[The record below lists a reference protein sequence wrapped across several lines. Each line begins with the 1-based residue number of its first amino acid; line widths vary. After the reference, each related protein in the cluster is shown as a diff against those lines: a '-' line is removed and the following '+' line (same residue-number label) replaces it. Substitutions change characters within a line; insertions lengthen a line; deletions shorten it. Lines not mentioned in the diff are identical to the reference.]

1 MSHWEAEI
9 NSLIL
14 KVKSDGNIGELKNL
28 LKSISSKLRGLT
40 IEGYIG
46 DYPTFIEPVFLKPGI
61 KIGDTVLL
69 GPNAYLDEG
78 CDLGTFTELA
88 NVILSKNGKAGKLT
102 KLVWCVVDANVTLP
116 ENFEANNCFITKDET
131 GKLEI
136 KPF

>member
-1 MSHWEAEI
+1 MSQLDEEI

-14 KVKSDGNIGELKNL
+14 KGKKDGNIAELKSL
-28 LKSISSKLRGLT
+28 LKDIILKLKGLT

-69 GPNAYLDEG
+69 GPNAYIDEG
-78 CDLGTFTELA
+78 CDLGAFTELA
-88 NVILSKNGKAGKLT
+88 NVILSKNVKTGKLT
-102 KLVWCVVDANVTLP
+102 KLRWCVVDANIELP
-116 ENFEANNCFITKDET
+116 EKYEAQNCFITKDES